1 MNFVAFNVGYHVE
14 HHDFPY
20 VAGKNLPKADL
31 LIKFC
36 DIPSCSC
43 MNWHILMRMHWM
55 WTLNIGVGFMC
66 FLCSFS
72 RQILHWLAERSM
84 DIRINTF
91 FLPISAS
98 NAPGRTKFTRKSR
111 KNHQKI

>member
-1 MNFVAFNVGYHVE
+1 MHSQFSTYPFSSAGASDTRSDTLGFVT
-14 HHDFPY
+14 FP
-20 VAGKNLPKADL
+20 L
-31 LIKFC
+31 
-36 DIPSCSC
+36 CSC

-91 FLPISAS
+91 FYQFQHRLLTAEQNFQEPQEEII
-98 NAPGRTKFTRKSR
+98 KKSD
-111 KNHQKI
+111 